1 MTMTWNLLQTK
12 TVALSSRLQKG
23 STWFSLFY
31 IVHEVLNYNVT
42 FIDFCLQLRHFK
54 DTLSVSLGR
63 LIHLKI
69 LRKESVSGID
79 RFLLFFFFIFCSLIV
94 GKLTCA

>member
-1 MTMTWNLLQTK
+1 MTWNLLQTK

-31 IVHEVLNYNVT
+31 KVHEVLNYNVT

-54 DTLSVSLGR
+54 ETLSVSLGR

>member
-1 MTMTWNLLQTK
+1 MTITWNLLQTK
-12 TVALSSRLQKG
+12 TVALSFRLQKD
-23 STWFSLFY
+23 STWFFLFY
-31 IVHEVLNYNVT
+31 EVHEVLNYNVT

-69 LRKESVSGID
+69 PRKESVSGID
-79 RFLLFFFFIFCSLIV
+79 RFLLFFLFSAV
-94 GKLTCA
+94 

>member
-1 MTMTWNLLQTK
+1 MTWNLLQTK

-31 IVHEVLNYNVT
+31 KVHEVLNYNVT

-54 DTLSVSLGR
+54 DTL
-63 LIHLKI
+63 
-69 LRKESVSGID
+69 
-79 RFLLFFFFIFCSLIV
+79 
-94 GKLTCA
+94 